1 MVQHI
6 MVATDFSERS
16 DRALRRAT
24 LIARETGAALSLVH
38 VVDDD
43 QPRRII
49 DAEQDTALALLHEQT
64 ATLKRLDGVSS
75 QSHVVF
81 GTAFSGI
88 VQSAEQ
94 AQPDLLVLGPYRRRV
109 LRDTFIGTTAERT
122 IRQVSCPV
130 LMVNAPPVSAYRSIL
145 LTTDLSEGSQR
156 ALEIAASV
164 GIAPN
169 AHRSLL
175 LAFDAPVL
183 RLAMSYTIP
192 DEEKETYLEN
202 ERAEAARKLASFL
215 ESFRTEL
222 FDNIILRHAKATPAN
237 EILSVADELSAD
249 LIVVGTRGA
258 SGFTRLLLGSVAE
271 EILRR
276 AQRDVLAIPPVRKR

>member
-1 MVQHI
+1 MAQHI

-43 QPRRII
+43 QPRSII
-49 DAEQDTALALLHEQT
+49 DAEQDTALALLQEQT
-64 ATLKRLDGVSS
+64 ATLRRLDGVSS
-75 QSHVVF
+75 QGYVAL

-88 VQSAEQ
+88 VQSVEQ
-94 AQPDLLVLGPYRRRV
+94 AQPDLLVLGPFRRRV

-192 DEEKETYLEN
+192 DEEKKAYLEN
-202 ERAEAARKLASFL
+202 ERAEAARKLAGFL
-215 ESFRTEL
+215 ASFRTEH
-222 FDNIILRHAKATPAN
+222 FDSILRHAKATPAN

-276 AQRDVLAIPPVRKR
+276 AHRDVLAIPPVRKR

>member
-1 MVQHI
+1 MAQHI

-43 QPRRII
+43 QPRSII
-49 DAEQDTALALLHEQT
+49 DAEQDTALALLQEQT
-64 ATLKRLDGVSS
+64 ATLRRLDGVSS
-75 QSHVVF
+75 QGYVAL

-88 VQSAEQ
+88 VQSVEQ
-94 AQPDLLVLGPYRRRV
+94 AQPDLLVLGPFRRRV

-192 DEEKETYLEN
+192 DEEKKAYLEN
-202 ERAEAARKLASFL
+202 ERAEAARKLAGFL
-215 ESFRTEL
+215 ASFRTEHL
-222 FDNIILRHAKATPAN
+222 DSILRHAKATPAN

-276 AQRDVLAIPPVRKR
+276 AHRDVLAIPPVRKR

>member
-1 MVQHI
+1 MVQHV

-43 QPRRII
+43 QPQRII
-49 DAEQDTALALLHEQT
+49 DAERDTALALLHEQT
-64 ATLKRLDGVSS
+64 ATLRRLDGVSS
-75 QSHVVF
+75 QGHVVL
-81 GTAFSGI
+81 GTAFAGI
-88 VQSAEQ
+88 VQSVEQ
-94 AQPDLLVLGPYRRRV
+94 GQPDLLVLGPYRRRV

-130 LMVNAPPVSAYRSIL
+130 LMVNGPPVSAYRSVL
-145 LTTDLSEGSQR
+145 LTTDLSEGSRR

-169 AHRSLL
+169 ADRSLL

-183 RLAMSYTIP
+183 RLGMSYTIP
-192 DEEKETYLEN
+192 DEEKKTYLEN
-202 ERAEAARKLASFL
+202 ERAEAAQKLAGFL
-215 ESFRTEL
+215 AGFCTGHVDS
-222 FDNIILRHAKATPAN
+222 ILRHAQTTPAN

-276 AQRDVLAIPPVRKR
+276 ARRDVLAVPPVRER